1 MTMPERDMA
10 DQDLPGAD
18 TGLWPMRLSAMRRR
32 LVSHR
37 FPLAAALVLFGML
50 VARGNVSL
58 PLFLALS
65 AAMLAVC
72 LLAPVR
78 TVSERRRAASGTDG
92 VRALETAPF
101 AAALDGIPDPV
112 LLIDR
117 RGAVRHANL
126 QYQRM
131 LGAMRPGASVQI
143 RFRSP
148 EVLEMIQ
155 SALAGGA
162 PGPVEFLERSPR
174 EHWFLLSISA
184 LASGAD
190 RRGGFLLHF
199 RDLSELRR
207 AERMRTDFIANA
219 SHELRTPLAS
229 LAGFIETL
237 AGPARD
243 DEGARDRFLAIMHE
257 QAERMSRLIDDLLSL
272 SRFETALGRSDFA
285 RVDLIDILVHV
296 VGAFQPMAGRND
308 IAIALDRAALPDDRV
323 FIHGSR
329 DELIQLFENL
339 VENAIK
345 YGGDGGRVEI
355 IATPAEL
362 GGMPATS
369 IEVRDHGPGIESEHI
384 PRLTERFYRVDVETS
399 RGKQGTGL
407 GLAIVKHIVTRHE
420 GRLTIRSRPGEG
432 TRVYVIFPAMVAD
445 NVDQN
450 PEKEEKTE
458 T

>member
-1 MTMPERDMA
+1 MSWAT
-10 DQDLPGAD
+10 
-18 TGLWPMRLSAMRRR
+18 MRRR
-32 LVSHR
+32 LVSNR
-37 FPLAAALVLFGML
+37 FPLAAALALFGALL
-50 VARGNVSL
+50 VFGHVTVSL
-58 PLFLALS
+58 FGALS
-65 AAMLAVC
+65 AAMFGVC
-72 LLAPVR
+72 LFAPVR
-78 TVSERRRAASGTDG
+78 TLSERRHGGPGSGRGPGRST
-92 VRALETAPF
+92 ALF
-101 AAALDGIPDPV
+101 AAALDGIPDPI

-155 SALAGGA
+155 AALAGGA
-162 PGPVEFLERSPR
+162 PAPVEFLERSPR
-174 EHWFLLSISA
+174 EHWFLVSISA
-184 LASGAD
+184 LAEGAD
-190 RRGGFLLHF
+190 GLGGFLLHF

-243 DEGARDRFLAIMHE
+243 DEGARDRFLGIMHE

-285 RVDLIDILVHV
+285 RIDVVDILVHV
-296 VGAFQPMAGRND
+296 VGAFQPVAARND
-308 IAIALDRAALPDDRV
+308 IAIALDRARLPDTQMFV
-323 FIHGSR
+323 HGSR

-345 YGGDGGRVEI
+345 YGGDGGLVEI
-355 IATPAEL
+355 VAAPDEL
-362 GGMPATS
+362 GGLPAVA
-369 IEVRDHGPGIESEHI
+369 IEVRDHGPGIEAEHI

-407 GLAIVKHIVTRHE
+407 GLAIVKHIVARHE
-420 GRLTIRSRPGEG
+420 GRLTIRSRPGDG
-432 TRVYVIFPAMVAD
+432 TTAHVIFPSVAAE
-445 NVDQN
+445 N
-450 PEKEEKTE
+450 PSKITKKEAKTKH
-458 T
+458 